1 MPLYFPRMRHRPAIL
16 PALTL
21 AGLLVGL
28 PTTTMADIVG
38 VTNSPKKATVT
49 AQEGRKLDIR
59 WIISTDPAHQTGA
72 SSDKGTLRDT
82 TTNTELLVVNTP
94 LAVPTGSGPLHFSES
109 LTLTPQQLK
118 QWRDLGYRNLEYRR
132 EFKGTDTPP
141 TASVSA
147 PATAT
152 AASANS
158 ASTGV
163 TANRI
168 GTVNIVLFTPET
180 ELTENL
186 VIQNLEL
193 AFKPQR
199 FSTTVPQNL
208 PLHVQLNVRFTGLG
222 TLNGS
227 WQVARYDQASHAYQY
242 QQLART
248 NRELEQRNQDFLL
261 SPRLPTDE
269 LGKYIVRFCP
279 DTSTLSNVDQATT
292 DDQCPDSQMNASLEY
307 EVIKDKSA
315 VAPPTEEE
323 SYKQP
328 LNAATTLSWK
338 PVENAVVY
346 ELMIEKVAAKDAVTS
361 NEFTGRMLV
370 ACDQFSTQLLPALLA
385 RLIPGTQYTWQI
397 NAFAS
402 NGELIQHTAPK
413 TFVFLPNTQSQQLR
427 QSSKMAAQT
436 NPNRLPHR

>member
-1 MPLYFPRMRHRPAIL
+1 MPLHFPRMRPCPVRL
-16 PALTL
+16 GALTVGAL
-21 AGLLVGL
+21 ALLGFPAV
-28 PTTTMADIVG
+28 TTADIVG

-59 WIISTDPAHQTGA
+59 WIISTDPAHQSGA
-72 SSDKGTLRDT
+72 NSIKGVLRDT
-82 TTNTELLVVNTP
+82 TTNTELLVVNSA
-94 LAVPTGSGPLHFSES
+94 LSVAAGSGPLHFAEA

-132 EFKGTDTPP
+132 EFKGNETPQGSAAAP
-141 TASVSA
+141 TSNANISPTSLPVAS
-147 PATAT
+147 
-152 AASANS
+152 
-158 ASTGV
+158 
-163 TANRI
+163 NRT
-168 GTVNIVLFTPET
+168 GTVNIVLSTPET

-227 WQVARYDQASHAYQY
+227 WQVARYDQQSHAYQY
-242 QQLART
+242 QLLARA

-279 DTSTLSNVDQATT
+279 DTSTLSNADQATT

-307 EVIKDKSA
+307 EVIKDKSTA
-315 VAPPTEEE
+315 TTPTDDET
-323 SYKQP
+323 YKQP
-328 LNAATTLSWK
+328 LNAATILSWQ

-346 ELMIEKVAAKDAVTS
+346 ELMIEKVTAKDAVTS

-370 ACDQFSTQLLPALLA
+370 ACDQFSTSLLPALLA
-385 RLIPGTQYTWQI
+385 RLIPGSQYTWQI

-413 TFVFLPNTQSQQLR
+413 TFVFLPNTQTQLMR
-427 QSSKMAAQT
+427 QNAKVAAQL
-436 NPNRLPHR
+436 NPIQ